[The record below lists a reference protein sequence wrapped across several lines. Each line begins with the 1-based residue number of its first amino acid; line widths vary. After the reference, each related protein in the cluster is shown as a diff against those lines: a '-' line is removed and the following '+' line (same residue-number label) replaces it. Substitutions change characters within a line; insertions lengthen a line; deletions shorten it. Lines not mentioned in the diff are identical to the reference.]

1 MGPQPLEPPSSQT
14 NSDQSGSIFHFA
26 IHLSDRAKLHH
37 TFANLRA
44 PGLTCMVKGR
54 LTLLKGKHL
63 KTATRFRMIAFDSV
77 NRHGGGSVGTPN
89 NRRRC
94 CCCRSGVVVTYGGDS
109 DKLCTRLQP
118 KKPTNEGRL
127 APLLRLWI
135 W

>member
-37 TFANLRA
+37 TLELFECSRISVHR
-44 PGLTCMVKGR
+44 GLHAWWKAG

-77 NRHGGGSVGTPN
+77 NRHELTAADRLGPPIIVA
-89 NRRRC
+89 
-94 CCCRSGVVVTYGGDS
+94 VVVVVVA
-109 DKLCTRLQP
+109 RV
-118 KKPTNEGRL
+118 
-127 APLLRLWI
+127 W